1 MSKPLS
7 TRRPLAVGFALVAIF
22 ALSAL
27 AIPASAEAAAWNADP
42 NHSQVNFAVD
52 HFFTPVTGNFGEF
65 EITLAFDAEN
75 PANSSVEAK
84 IAIASIDT
92 GNERRD
98 GHLRSGDFFEAEQHP
113 YMTFKSSSVEKV
125 GENEFVAHGPLTIKG
140 TYKEIELP
148 FTLLGVKQL
157 PEPMQEMF
165 GGVKEVASFKAATTI
180 DRGDFGVG
188 VGDWASDLV
197 IGDEVEIEIYVE
209 ANRK

>member
-1 MSKPLS
+1 MLNPLS
-7 TRRPLAVGFALVAIF
+7 THRNLALGFALAATVV
-22 ALSAL
+22 L
-27 AIPASAEAAAWNADP
+27 APLAAPASAEAAAWNADP
-42 NHSQVNFAVD
+42 NHSEVRFAVD
-52 HFFTPVTGNFGEF
+52 HFFTPVTGRFGEF
-65 EITLAFDAEN
+65 EISLAFDAEN

-125 GENEFVAHGPLTIKG
+125 GENEFVARGPLTIKG

-148 FTLLGVKQL
+148 ITLLGVKEL
-157 PEPMQEMF
+157 PEEMSQMF
-165 GGVKEVASFKAATTI
+165 GGIKQVASFKAETTI

-197 IGDEVEIEIYVE
+197 IGDEVEIEIFVE